1 MKGLRSGRK
10 PETLWAAKVLGYQI
24 SFLELRTNNNNKKKA
39 TGANFSGYT
48 EDMQMAVNTFFFKTL
63 VVTSFS
69 SQLL

>member
-10 PETLWAAKVLGYQI
+10 PETLWPAKLFGYQI
-24 SFLELRTNNNNKKKA
+24 SFLKLRTNNKKKA
-39 TGANFSGYT
+39 TGVNFSGYT
-48 EDMQMAVNTFFFKTL
+48 EDMQMAVNTFFFQTL